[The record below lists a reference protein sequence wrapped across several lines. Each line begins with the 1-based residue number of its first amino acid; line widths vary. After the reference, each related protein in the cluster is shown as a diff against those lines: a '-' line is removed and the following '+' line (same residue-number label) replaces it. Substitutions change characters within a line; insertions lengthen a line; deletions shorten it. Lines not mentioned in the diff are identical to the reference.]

1 MVFVEGKRKDI
12 RTYGKEVVMST
23 MHLFRGLF
31 LAVLVTALLF
41 PEPAQSQGMD
51 NVRTV
56 LTNCNVIDCTGNPLQ
71 GNMTVVIEGN
81 EITSVSKSVSRE
93 SRQGDNVQVIDLD
106 GAYVLPG
113 FWNVHM
119 HLSSLLPDPEH
130 VLDNETLPS
139 AVMRSALNAMDGL
152 RNGFTG
158 VRSVGERDY
167 LDVDLRDVFD
177 KGFFMGPRIFASGES
192 VSPTGGHRGDMPDG
206 ADGVAEVRKAVRT
219 RIQNGVNI
227 IKIMAV
233 EMLQDELDAA
243 VETAHSM
250 GLHVASHSREPA
262 TYRSVMAGVDCIE
275 HGYGLKDET
284 IKLMAEK
291 GTFYCP
297 TIICNL
303 SDQSIKERDSRLAR
317 LGYSKD
323 AKVAEGRTL
332 IAYADQRSQAHAE
345 HQRKA
350 LVNAVDAGVKVCIGS
365 DSTPVGEI
373 GILEIEQFVLSGVSE
388 MDSLIAATRN
398 CADLCGVLDR
408 LGTVEDGKLADLVVV
423 AENPLDNI
431 SNIRKVKMVFKDGV
445 SVDLNQ
451 PQGTA
456 SYWDYYFTGKALRS
470 GYLGAAESAA
480 GFDRGLAESPE

>member
-1 MVFVEGKRKDI
+1 MDV
-12 RTYGKEVVMST
+12 TQ
-23 MHLFRGLF
+23 LFHRLF
-31 LAVLVTALLF
+31 LVVLVTTLLF
-41 PEPAQSQGMD
+41 AGQAQSQGPG
-51 NVRTV
+51 NAKTV
-56 LTNCNVIDCTGNPLQ
+56 LENCSVIDCTGSPLQ
-71 GNMTVVIEGN
+71 RNMTVIITGN
-81 EITSVSKSVSRE
+81 EITSVSKGAYQR
-93 SRQGDNVQVIDLD
+93 SRQEDNVRVIDLD

-119 HLSSLLPDPEH
+119 HLSSLLPDPNH

-139 AVMRSALNAMDGL
+139 AVVRSALNAMDGL
-152 RNGFTG
+152 RHGFTAI
-158 VRSVGERDY
+158 RSVGERDY
-167 LDVDLRDVFD
+167 LDVDLRDAFD

-192 VSPTGGHRGDMPDG
+192 VSPTGGHRGDIPDG
-206 ADGVAEVRKAVRT
+206 ADGVAEIRKAVRT
-219 RIQNGVNI
+219 RIQNGVNV
-227 IKIMAV
+227 IKIMGV
-233 EMLQDELDAA
+233 EMLQDELEAA
-243 VETAHSM
+243 LETAHSM

-262 TYRSVMAGVDCIE
+262 IYRSVKAGVDSIE

-303 SDQSIKERDSRLAR
+303 SDQYIKERDRRLAR
-317 LGYSKD
+317 LGYSED

-350 LVNAVDAGVKVCIGS
+350 LVNAVKAGVKVCIGS
-365 DSTPVGEI
+365 DSTPIGEI

-388 MDSLIAATRN
+388 MDTLIAATRN
-398 CADLCGVLDR
+398 CADLCGVLDK
-408 LGTVEDGKLADLVVV
+408 LGTVEEGKLADLVVV
-423 AENPLDNI
+423 AENPLDKI

-456 SYWDYYFTGKALRS
+456 SYWDYYFTGKALRR
-470 GYLGAAESAA
+470 GYLGEAEAAA